1 LASGGAGLNGKNHMG
16 LRVVSASAR
25 NQEWKMEIQDK
36 HAVVVGS
43 RVLQVFATIP
53 EGSVSVTSAMAQ
65 AT

>member
-1 LASGGAGLNGKNHMG
+1 MG